1 MYAVLYVAHLVSLI
15 IRVNS
20 NSCVSEHGL
29 DTSGGHDH
37 LFLCPLN
44 GVGKWDKNTKL
55 YLLVIAWHTEKSA
68 TG

>member
-1 MYAVLYVAHLVSLI
+1 MYAVLYVVNLVSLI

-37 LFLCPLN
+37 LLLCPLN
-44 GVGKWDKNTKL
+44 GVGK
-55 YLLVIAWHTEKSA
+55 
-68 TG
+68 